1 MLMPK
6 ADRKKIYEHLFE
18 DGVCIA
24 KQDYNLKSH
33 PEIKGVKNLYVIKA
47 LKSLVSRGL
56 VKEQFAWRHYYFF
69 LNADATHRVKVE
81 QSKSGMPER
90 EVVVMED
97 RSLIALAIVKPTRW
111 LSWAGCCP
119 CDWTSWWLWTR
130 RWRECF
136 PARRA
141 SAAVMSNS

>member
-81 QSKSGMPER
+81 QSKSGMPEKGGR
-90 EVVVMED
+90 GYGRSESD
-97 RSLIALAIVKPTRW
+97 R
-111 LSWAGCCP
+111 AGYRQTDKVAEAGP
-119 CDWTSWWLWTR
+119 GAVPVTGHR
-130 RWRECF
+130 GGFGRGGGEN
-136 PARRA
+136 A
-141 SAAVMSNS
+141 SQQEEQVPQ